1 MTKINVN
8 VKLLRFKLKQFKVK
22 PVWMVAH
29 KWTLKHSSKVPC
41 VLQCYHFIH
50 NQHLCTCVQTLNV
63 VMPAAAASGGTTA
76 QTVPAKVLD
85 CDTITQVKEKLL
97 EQTWKGTSFSQRPH
111 IDSLHLGESDSQ
123 QHNSFLCFSL
133 LLCED
138 FNYRDA
144 DVFMCEVHKRKQ
156 NNCHRVSI

>member
-1 MTKINVN
+1 MDGCTQVN
-8 VKLLRFKLKQFKVK
+8 TQTLLQSAVC
-22 PVWMVAH
+22 P
-29 KWTLKHSSKVPC
+29 T
-41 VLQCYHFIH
+41 VLSVCFIH

-111 IDSLHLGESDSQ
+111 IDSLHLGESDSF
-123 QHNSFLCFSL
+123 HNSITLSCVSVFSYVRIL
-133 LLCED
+133 IIEMQMFFFCVKCIRE
-138 FNYRDA
+138 NKTTVIES
-144 DVFMCEVHKRKQ
+144 VFKH
-156 NNCHRVSI
+156 

>member
-1 MTKINVN
+1 MSYSVISVTVSYS
-8 VKLLRFKLKQFKVK
+8 VTV
-22 PVWMVAH
+22 
-29 KWTLKHSSKVPC
+29 C
-41 VLQCYHFIH
+41 FIH

-111 IDSLHLGESDSQ
+111 IDSLHLGESDSF
-123 QHNSFLCFSL
+123 HNSITLSCVSVFSYVRIL
-133 LLCED
+133 IIEMQTFFFVCVKCIRE
-138 FNYRDA
+138 NKTTVIES
-144 DVFMCEVHKRKQ
+144 VFKH
-156 NNCHRVSI
+156 

>member
-1 MTKINVN
+1 MSYSVISVTVSYS
-8 VKLLRFKLKQFKVK
+8 VTV
-22 PVWMVAH
+22 
-29 KWTLKHSSKVPC
+29 C
-41 VLQCYHFIH
+41 FIH

-111 IDSLHLGESDSQ
+111 IDSLHLGESDSF
-123 QHNSFLCFSL
+123 HNSITLSCVSVFSYVRIL
-133 LLCED
+133 IIEMQT
-138 FNYRDA
+138 F
-144 DVFMCEVHKRKQ
+144 VFFCVKCIRENKTTVIESVFKH
-156 NNCHRVSI
+156 

>member
-1 MTKINVN
+1 MSYSVISVTVSYS
-8 VKLLRFKLKQFKVK
+8 VTV
-22 PVWMVAH
+22 
-29 KWTLKHSSKVPC
+29 C
-41 VLQCYHFIH
+41 FIH

-111 IDSLHLGESDSQ
+111 IDSLHLGESDSF
-123 QHNSFLCFSL
+123 HNSITLSCVSVFSYVRIL
-133 LLCED
+133 IIEMQT
-138 FNYRDA
+138 
-144 DVFMCEVHKRKQ
+144 VFFFFCVKCIGENKTTVIESVFKH
-156 NNCHRVSI
+156 

>member
-1 MTKINVN
+1 MHTSE
-8 VKLLRFKLKQFKVK
+8 
-22 PVWMVAH
+22 
-29 KWTLKHSSKVPC
+29 HSNTPPKCRVSYSVVSVTVSYSVTVC
-41 VLQCYHFIH
+41 FIH

-111 IDSLHLGESDSQ
+111 IDSLHLGESDSF
-123 QHNSFLCFSL
+123 HNSITLSCVSVFSYVRIL
-133 LLCED
+133 IIEMQT
-138 FNYRDA
+138 F
-144 DVFMCEVHKRKQ
+144 VFFVCEVHKRKQ
-156 NNCHRVSI
+156 NNCH

>member
-1 MTKINVN
+1 MDGCTQVN
-8 VKLLRFKLKQFKVK
+8 TQTLLQSAVC
-22 PVWMVAH
+22 P
-29 KWTLKHSSKVPC
+29 T
-41 VLQCYHFIH
+41 VLSVCFIH

-111 IDSLHLGESDSQ
+111 IDSLHLGESDSF
-123 QHNSFLCFSL
+123 HNSITLSCVSVFSYVRILIIEMQMFCFL
-133 LLCED
+133 
-138 FNYRDA
+138 
-144 DVFMCEVHKRKQ
+144 CEVHKRKQ
-156 NNCHRVSI
+156 NNCH

>member
-1 MTKINVN
+1 MDGCTQVN
-8 VKLLRFKLKQFKVK
+8 TQTLLQSAVC
-22 PVWMVAH
+22 PTVSYSV
-29 KWTLKHSSKVPC
+29 TVC
-41 VLQCYHFIH
+41 FIH

-111 IDSLHLGESDSQ
+111 IDSLHLGESDSF
-123 QHNSFLCFSL
+123 HNSITLSCVSVFSYVRIL
-133 LLCED
+133 IIEMQT
-138 FNYRDA
+138 
-144 DVFMCEVHKRKQ
+144 VFFFFCVKCIGENKTTVIESVFKH
-156 NNCHRVSI
+156 